1 MFELKSVS
9 KTFQLPNKEKL
20 TVLEN
25 LSLTVNKG
33 EIFGLIGLSGAGK
46 STALRTFN
54 LLEKPDSG
62 QVHFQNTDITKNK
75 LAQLRPVRQKIG
87 MIFQH
92 FNLISNKTVEE
103 NVALPLKIAG
113 WKPALIKER
122 VHECLKLVHL
132 ENKLQSYPNQLSGGQ
147 KQRVAIARAIANR
160 PDLLLADEP
169 TSALDPITKIEIL
182 DCLTNINK
190 QFGLTVIIATHEMNI
205 VRRLCDR
212 VAILDQGKF
221 QEILPVI
228 KGQIEPQT
236 KIGKLLLEI
245 T

>member
-9 KTFQLPNKEKL
+9 KTFQLPNKDSL
-20 TVLEN
+20 QVLQN

-62 QVHFQNTDITKNK
+62 HVYFQNKEIHGGQID
-75 LAQLRPVRQKIG
+75 QLRLVRQKIG

-113 WKPALIKER
+113 WKPALIQAR
-122 VHECLKLVHL
+122 VLECLKLVHL
-132 ENKLQSYPNQLSGGQ
+132 ENKNHSYPNQLSGGQ
-147 KQRVAIARAIANR
+147 KQRVAIARAIANH

-182 DCLTNINK
+182 DCLTEINK
-190 QFGLTVIIATHEMNI
+190 KFGLTIIIATHEMNI

-212 VAILDQGKF
+212 VAILDQGQI
-221 QEILPVI
+221 QEILPVARGEI
-228 KGQIEPQT
+228 HPQT
-236 KIGKLLLEI
+236 KLGKMLLEI